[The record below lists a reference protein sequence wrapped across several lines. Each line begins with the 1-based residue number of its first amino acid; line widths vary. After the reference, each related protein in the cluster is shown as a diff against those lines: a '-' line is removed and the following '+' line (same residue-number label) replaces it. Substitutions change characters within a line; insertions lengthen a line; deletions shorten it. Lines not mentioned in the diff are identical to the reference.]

1 MQETPTISSGG
12 ASADT
17 AEPQADRRLL
27 IDGALLETAR
37 TFPSINPATGE
48 VLGHAPDATV
58 ADAEA
63 AIAAARRAFD
73 TTDWS
78 TNTELRIRC
87 LEQFHQALIDHR
99 DELAALTTAEV
110 GATPAL
116 IAGPQLDQPI
126 DIVRY
131 YAELLKTYP
140 MTEDLGNI
148 ESRGMQHHRWVEKEA
163 GGVVAA
169 IIAYNYPNQLALA
182 KLAPALA
189 AGCTVILK
197 GAPDTPLVT
206 LALGELIANHTDIP
220 AGVVNVLS
228 GADPEVGAVLTTSAD
243 VDMVTFTGSTPTGR
257 RIMAAASE
265 TLKKVFLELGG
276 KSAAIVLDDADFS
289 TAAMFSA
296 FSMVSHAGQGCAL
309 TSRLLVPRKH
319 HDEIVELVKNNFG
332 LVRYGDPSD
341 PNTYMGPLISEKQRD
356 KVDGMVKRAVDAGAT
371 LVTGGEKVDPGY
383 FYTPTL
389 LTNVD
394 PDSEIAQEEVFGPVL
409 VVLTYEDDD
418 DAVRIANNSIY
429 GLSGAVFG
437 GQDRALALAR
447 RIRTGHVLDQR
458 RQLLQPRQPVR
469 RLQAVRH
476 RQGDGHRG
484 TRGVPG
490 VQDVRDGGRM
500 SKPLEGIR
508 VLEVAMYGFVPSAGA
523 VLGEWGADVIKVEH
537 AVTGDPQRG
546 LRQTGLLRVEGDPN
560 PNIEHANR
568 GKRSIGLDMSVP
580 EGKEVLLELARRSD
594 VFLTSFL
601 PGHRQKFGIDV
612 DDIRAVNPKIIYARG
627 SALGPRGE
635 ESVKGGYDMT
645 AFWCRAGTAATITP
659 PGMPGMIGPPGPA
672 YGDTISGT
680 NLAGGITAALLK
692 RERTGEPSVVD
703 VSLLGSGLWSL
714 GHTVALTKHLGQR
727 MEAFPPGVHG
737 SPINP
742 LVGLYPTA
750 DDRYISFVMMQPTKF
765 WADVCRHMDLED
777 LADDPRFAT
786 VESIAENTE
795 AAAEILKETMSKR
808 PLAEW
813 SERFATLAGPWAPV
827 QDTLQAAEDA
837 QIRANEY
844 LVQAGELEL
853 VANPVQFDVSRS
865 PNRAR
870 TRLCGAN

>member
-1 MQETPTISSGG
+1 MQETPTISSNG
-12 ASADT
+12 AAGDT
-17 AEPQADRRLL
+17 SQSKADRRLL
-27 IDGALLETAR
+27 IDGQLLETAR
-37 TFPSINPATGE
+37 SFPSINPATGE

-58 ADAEA
+58 ADAQA

-78 TNTELRIRC
+78 TNTERRIRC

-99 DELAALTTAEV
+99 DELAELTTAEV

-131 YAELLKTYP
+131 YADLLKSYP

-228 GADPEVGAVLTTSAD
+228 GADPEVGAVLTTSSD

-276 KSAAIVLDDADFS
+276 KSAAIVLDDADFN

-309 TSRLLVPRKH
+309 TSRLLVPRKN
-319 HDEIVELVKNNFG
+319 HDDIVELVKINFG

-409 VVLTYEDDD
+409 VVIAYEDDD

-447 RIRTGHVLDQR
+447 RIRTGTFSINGGNYFSPDSPFGGFKQSGIGR
-458 RQLLQPRQPVR
+458 EM
-469 RLQAVRH
+469 
-476 RQGDGHRG
+476 G
-484 TRGVPG
+484 TPG
-490 VQDVRDGGRM
+490 
-500 SKPLEGIR
+500 LEEF
-508 VLEVAMYGFVPSAGA
+508 LEA
-523 VLGEWGADVIKVEH
+523 K
-537 AVTGDPQRG
+537 T
-546 LRQTGLLRVEGDPN
+546 
-560 PNIEHANR
+560 
-568 GKRSIGLDMSVP
+568 
-580 EGKEVLLELARRSD
+580 
-594 VFLTSFL
+594 
-601 PGHRQKFGIDV
+601 
-612 DDIRAVNPKIIYARG
+612 
-627 SALGPRGE
+627 
-635 ESVKGGYDMT
+635 
-645 AFWCRAGTAATITP
+645 
-659 PGMPGMIGPPGPA
+659 
-672 YGDTISGT
+672 
-680 NLAGGITAALLK
+680 
-692 RERTGEPSVVD
+692 
-703 VSLLGSGLWSL
+703 
-714 GHTVALTKHLGQR
+714 
-727 MEAFPPGVHG
+727 
-737 SPINP
+737 
-742 LVGLYPTA
+742 
-750 DDRYISFVMMQPTKF
+750 
-765 WADVCRHMDLED
+765 
-777 LADDPRFAT
+777 FAT
-786 VESIAENTE
+786 V
-795 AAAEILKETMSKR
+795 
-808 PLAEW
+808 
-813 SERFATLAGPWAPV
+813 
-827 QDTLQAAEDA
+827 
-837 QIRANEY
+837 
-844 LVQAGELEL
+844 
-853 VANPVQFDVSRS
+853 VS
-865 PNRAR
+865 
-870 TRLCGAN
+870 